1 VVEEVPSTDE
11 ISPPALP
18 PPPGSDRKTRGF
30 RVHIEPRTHNVTR
43 TNKKQ
48 KLTSTV
54 KIKQEPVDV
63 SDDTSIKGLIRT
75 EFDFFKTFFI

>member
-1 VVEEVPSTDE
+1 MLTND
-11 ISPPALP
+11 ISPPSLP

-54 KIKQEPVDV
+54 KIKQELIDLPDN
-63 SDDTSIKGLIRT
+63 TSIDSSSSTIQIPIKGLFR
-75 EFDFFKTFFI
+75 K